1 MNSKI
6 ETLMELI
13 AENQIEKVLEQ
24 LVSIFSMTDSE
35 LFVDAHL
42 LLSDY
47 NRWES
52 DIRRNREAVEELELT
67 KNKIYSSTI
76 SLIDELK
83 SDASIL
89 ETYHQKEE
97 KLNTTSVERSN
108 LPIAKTEQDILFK
121 RMSRIKNRNIDF
133 KILWI
138 DDEPHFQIN
147 ERTQLEEI
155 GVEFDIAVNED
166 EARGLLRNIDY
177 QLIISD
183 IARTGRDKNGLAF
196 LQELIGIR
204 KPIPFIF
211 YISDLDASRG
221 TPPYA
226 FGITNSLYELFHL
239 VMDLIERRG

>member
-6 ETLMELI
+6 ETLMELV
-13 AENQIEKVLEQ
+13 AENQIEKTLEQ
-24 LVSIFSMTDSE
+24 LLSIFSMTDSG
-35 LFVDAHL
+35 LFVDVHVL
-42 LLSDY
+42 RSDY
-47 NRWES
+47 SRLKS
-52 DIRRNREAVEELELT
+52 DIRRERGSIEEREICR
-67 KNKIYSSTI
+67 NKITASTI
-76 SLIDELK
+76 SLIEELK
-83 SDASIL
+83 SDVSIL

-108 LPIAKTEQDILFK
+108 LPIAKTEQDTLFQ
-121 RMSRIKNRNIDF
+121 RMSRIKNRQIDF

-166 EARGLLRNIDY
+166 EARGLIRNIEY

-183 IARTGRDKNGLAF
+183 IARPGRVKNGLDF
-196 LQELIGIR
+196 LRELVESR
-204 KPIPFIF
+204 HRIPYIF
-211 YISDLDASRG
+211 YISDLDESRG
-221 TPPYA
+221 TPPFA

-239 VMDLIERRG
+239 VMDSIERRG

>member
-6 ETLMELI
+6 ETLMELV
-13 AENQIEKVLEQ
+13 AENHIEKVLEQ

-52 DIRRNREAVEELELT
+52 DIRRNRETAEELDLA

-76 SLIDELK
+76 SLIEELK

-108 LPIAKTEQDILFK
+108 LTIAKTEQDILFQ
-121 RMSRIKNRNIDF
+121 RMSRIKNRQINF

-166 EARGLLRNIDY
+166 EARGLIRNIEY

-183 IARTGRDKNGLAF
+183 IARPGREKNGLDF
-196 LQELIGIR
+196 LKELVESR
-204 KPIPFIF
+204 HRIPYIF
-211 YISDLDASRG
+211 YISDLDKSRG